1 MLIRVGHITAGGCFA
16 LENAR
21 MNSASRS
28 FTLRNHQDPFSDHVS
43 AFRIALDRFGTAEL
57 SEFLPPRDHAKYLE
71 ILSELVQI
79 ELAHDSQ
86 LGKTTSMESYRD
98 RYPDLFANPV
108 PTCQTMPE
116 AGDVRQQT
124 GENSMTRVNRG
135 RADSPVPKGA
145 APISLL
151 DPAVSSKYDVMLPP
165 DCSENYPATARPVQN
180 HAPSSSPN
188 AEIGQTR
195 LGPAKDKKHLHASEP
210 EVVCKF
216 TEAMLEMPKAGDE
229 FLGFRLLA
237 ELGKGAFGKVF
248 LAQQGQLAG
257 RLVALK
263 IATGLFSESQTLAQ
277 LQHTYIVPIYSYHH
291 GQPYQAV
298 CMPYLG
304 STTLA
309 HVLADIRTKSM
320 PSSGKELLSTLND
333 RKKSTRRSED
343 SSKDSTAFP
352 SQVQPAAGADVA
364 APVPPAT
371 TPARA
376 LALEGLNYVDSI
388 LWLAVRLADGL
399 AHAHEQG
406 IIHRDLKP
414 ANILLTD
421 DGLPMLLDFNLA
433 QDNKVRG
440 SGAAASIGGTL
451 PYMAPEHLEAFRGN
465 AMPVD
470 ARSDL
475 YSFGV
480 ILFELLTGA
489 APFPSYRKLST
500 RETVNRMIHDRLQSA
515 PRLRRLNKSI
525 PPAVEAIVRRCLEA
539 DSAKRYQ
546 SVRQLQ
552 EDLQCQLE
560 QKPLRHTANPSL
572 WERCQKFR
580 RRHPRLTSVTS
591 VVVAFCLLIAG
602 MASAFAVREE
612 QLRRLEAVREE
623 QLRRLEAEDAFSR
636 FQVDAETAHFW
647 LTCKL
652 DENLDAGRS
661 HCRST
666 LDHYQVLSNPDWRQ
680 APAVRNLPQKDR
692 QLLQDQ
698 IGELFLL
705 LAYAEQ
711 VAGKHE
717 ENPTRKEER
726 FRDGLQFCS
735 LASDCFGDERIP
747 TALWKQQGDLYD
759 NLNDKV
765 KAKQYLARA
774 KQSELRTAQDLY
786 LTAWLLEKNREFHEA
801 LKLLDKAIR
810 LKPQDFHLHSL
821 QGACYAQLA
830 MHAQAIT
837 CYHTCVALRPKFPPA
852 YYNRGL
858 GYARQGNFEAAV
870 DDFDK
875 VVRLNPDFVQTYAQW
890 GMALLDLKKYAEA
903 NGVLTE
909 AINRGDTQTRLYFLR
924 ATARQ
929 KAGDPEGAKKDLTE
943 GFRREP
949 TDEDSWVARGIAHLP
964 ADPKRALSDFE
975 QAWKLNPRSLPALNN
990 KAVVL
995 GQYFKRPKEAVE
1007 SLTSAVELYPD
1018 DVRPLVGRGLYQA
1031 RLGNRA
1037 EAIKDAELAVIL
1049 DSDPVNLYM
1058 VACIY
1063 SLTSKREPDDSREA
1077 LRYLSAALK
1086 KGYGFQHLDNDGDL
1100 EPIRNLPTFGRVV
1113 QAARARRD
1121 AAAQKRP

>member
-28 FTLRNHQDPFSDHVS
+28 FTIRNHQDPFSDHVS

-71 ILSELVQI
+71 ILSELVRI

-124 GENSMTRVNRG
+124 GENSITRVNRG
-135 RADSPVPKGA
+135 RADSLVPKGA
-145 APISLL
+145 APISFL

-291 GQPYQAV
+291 GQSYQAV

-440 SGAAASIGGTL
+440 TGAAASIGGTL

-515 PRLRRLNKSI
+515 PRLRCLNKSI

-539 DSAKRYQ
+539 DPALRYQ
-546 SVRQLQ
+546 TVRQLQ

-560 QKPLRHTANPSL
+560 QKPLRHTANPSI

-580 RRHPRLTSVTS
+580 KRHPRLISVTS

-612 QLRRLEAVREE
+612 QLRRLEAKGMLSRFHVKADTAEYLLVSTDKVRREE
-623 QLRRLEAEDAFSR
+623 GRLLG
-636 FQVDAETAHFW
+636 H
-647 LTCKL
+647 
-652 DENLDAGRS
+652 
-661 HCRST
+661 ST
-666 LDHYQVLSNPDWRQ
+666 LDCYQVLQNPDWRQ
-680 APAVRNLPQKDR
+680 APTVQRLPERDR
-692 QLLQDQ
+692 VLLQKEV
-698 IGELFLL
+698 GELLML
-705 LAYAEQ
+705 LAHEQ
-711 VAGKHE
+711 KLAGKDE
-717 ENPTRKEER
+717 SNPTRKEELAR
-726 FRDGLQFCS
+726 QGLQFCS
-735 LASDCFGDERIP
+735 LATDCFGDEHIP
-747 TALWKQQGDLYD
+747 TALWKLQSKLHGQLKDQDMVQQCEERA
-759 NLNDKV
+759 
-765 KAKQYLARA
+765 AKQA
-774 KQSELRTAQDLY
+774 KFRSVRDRY
-786 LTAWLLEKNREFHEA
+786 MTAWLLVEEGKFREA
-801 LKLLDKAIR
+801 LPLLNEAIR
-810 LKPQDFHLHSL
+810 LKPKDFHLHHL
-821 QGACYAQLA
+821 QAVCHDNLA
-830 MHAQAIT
+830 MYAEAIS
-837 CYHTCVALRPKFPPA
+837 CYRACIALRPDSHMA
-852 YYNRGL
+852 YLNRGL
-858 GYARQGNFEAAV
+858 SYLKQGNYELARA
-870 DDFDK
+870 DFDQ
-875 VVRLNPDFVQTYAQW
+875 VVRMNPDFVETYVYRA
-890 GMALLDLKKYAEA
+890 MALEGLKKYADA
-903 NGVLTE
+903 IGDVTE
-909 AINRGDTQTRLYFLR
+909 AIDRGDTQTRLYFLR
-924 ATARQ
+924 AKFRAD
-929 KAGDPEGAKKDLTE
+929 AGDPEGAKKDLAE
-943 GFRREP
+943 GLRREP
-949 TDEDSWVARGIAHLP
+949 ADEHSWVARGIAYLKVEP
-964 ADPKRALSDFE
+964 AEPELALCDFE
-975 QAWKLNPRSLPALNN
+975 KALKLNHRSLPALHN

-995 GQYFKRPKEAVE
+995 GKYFKRTKEAVE
-1007 SLTSAVELYPD
+1007 TLTIAVELYPD
-1018 DVRPLVGRGLYQA
+1018 DVRPLAGRGLYHA

-1037 EAIKDAELAVIL
+1037 AAIKDAELAIL
-1049 DSDPVNLYM
+1049 LDTEPANLYM

-1063 SLTSKREPDDSREA
+1063 SLTSKQEPDDRREA
-1077 LRYLSAALK
+1077 LHYLSAALK
-1086 KGYGFQHLDNDGDL
+1086 RGYGFEHLENDGDL
-1100 EPIRNLPTFGRVV
+1100 APIRDSAVFRQGV
-1113 QAARARRD
+1113 QVWRAMQEVAAR
-1121 AAAQKRP
+1121 KRP